1 MRAFNPKNIIIFKM
15 ALSFLKS
22 LIEAADINF
31 RATYIIGFNELR
43 NK

>member
-1 MRAFNPKNIIIFKM
+1 MRVFNPKNIIIFKI

-22 LIEAADINF
+22 LIEAADNNF
-31 RATYIIGFNELR
+31 KATYINGIKELR